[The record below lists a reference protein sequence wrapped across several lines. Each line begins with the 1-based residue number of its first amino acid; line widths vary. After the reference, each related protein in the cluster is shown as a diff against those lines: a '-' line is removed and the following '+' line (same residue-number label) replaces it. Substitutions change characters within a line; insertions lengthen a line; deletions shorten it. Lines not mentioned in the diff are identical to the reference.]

1 MKKIAILLSLLMLI
15 SPIAMTACSES
26 AVNNEDT
33 TSQASVNDPNAAASE
48 TEEAPEQT
56 ITDIVKEKY
65 AGTDLGGYEYR
76 VLAPGNGE
84 HFYNNVA
91 TNTNEVYAEEMNG
104 ELINDAIW
112 ERNALTQD
120 FLNITITPVWASGN
134 TDGITN
140 QLKTE
145 VLAGTTAYDTV
156 LNRMDFLGTSM
167 MNGHLLNLNSIPT
180 LDTTNPWWDKNIV
193 DNFNV
198 FDNRLYFL
206 SGDINIFDD
215 FAVEVI
221 FFNKQLCD
229 DNSMTYPYGDV
240 IEGKWT
246 IDKFYEMAKTVE
258 RDLNGDGKLSVTQ
271 DVVGHCENND
281 HIKHWIYA
289 MGEKSIVVGSE
300 GEFIINVSS
309 ERHVQAVDTLFDYM
323 VNRQM
328 SGTTVNGSKD
338 FVGGN
343 MLFLGDMIGAINQFR
358 DMEVPFGVVPM
369 PKMNEEQETY
379 GNYVS
384 NGWTTAY
391 GVPMTNAANVETI
404 GTILEVLCGFSTD
417 TLRTALYDVL
427 FAAKLVRDTESVE
440 MLDIIFSTK
449 AYDWAVDFTW
459 GSSFMNLYNNL
470 YSSGTNTYASN
481 LRTNVKVIE
490 KTLSKTF
497 AKIEELEY

>member
-91 TNTNEVYAEEMNG
+91 ANTNEVYAEEMNG

-120 FLNITITPVWASGN
+120 FLNITITPVWANGN

-240 IEGKWT
+240 I
-246 IDKFYEMAKTVE
+246 
-258 RDLNGDGKLSVTQ
+258 
-271 DVVGHCENND
+271 
-281 HIKHWIYA
+281 
-289 MGEKSIVVGSE
+289 
-300 GEFIINVSS
+300 
-309 ERHVQAVDTLFDYM
+309 
-323 VNRQM
+323 
-328 SGTTVNGSKD
+328 
-338 FVGGN
+338 
-343 MLFLGDMIGAINQFR
+343 
-358 DMEVPFGVVPM
+358 
-369 PKMNEEQETY
+369 
-379 GNYVS
+379 
-384 NGWTTAY
+384 
-391 GVPMTNAANVETI
+391 
-404 GTILEVLCGFSTD
+404 
-417 TLRTALYDVL
+417 
-427 FAAKLVRDTESVE
+427 
-440 MLDIIFSTK
+440 
-449 AYDWAVDFTW
+449 
-459 GSSFMNLYNNL
+459 
-470 YSSGTNTYASN
+470 
-481 LRTNVKVIE
+481 
-490 KTLSKTF
+490 
-497 AKIEELEY
+497 